1 MSDATDAQTAPPS
14 PPRRRAIQG
23 VVDVLRP
30 SLAEGWAWEVNS
42 LTPVIIEAVQ
52 NDVVV
57 AEIAA
62 DRYRKDLQTAG
73 KGEGRHAFRLR
84 APTGIKFDN
93 NTIIRVRE
101 GRDLGV
107 NRLGEDLIPAVH
119 AAILPSGIRV
129 TGDLEELTWVSLRI
143 DDQAAP
149 LVPKP
154 AGNGMRI
161 ALPPIV
167 RDGAPHQVVLDLLA
181 GGHPFSF
188 RADLQASYVGR
199 VELSTGVLLGWAYD
213 QAEPERELAFDVE
226 VDGVPVGVAR
236 TGIERPD
243 VADAGH
249 PTRRAGFRFA
259 LPPAQRAIGP
269 RRVSLRIAGT
279 GHDPF
284 GTYLSDVDVAAYAAA
299 FLRGPGAERD
309 ALMDGV
315 VRPALLEALRG
326 GGGALS
332 VSLPQGLVRMGRPGY
347 RRDSAPVVDIV
358 IPAYRGL
365 EETLAC
371 IESVLAG
378 GGGIAFRVVVVD
390 DCGPDPELRTALAE
404 LAAAGRIHL
413 LVNEENVGFVA
424 SVNRGMLA
432 SAVNDVV
439 LLNSDTL
446 VPAGWLDRLYAA
458 AHGDERI
465 GTATALS
472 NNATIFSLPALSG
485 CAGLPYG
492 SDLAGVAAACARA
505 NAGRVV
511 DVPTAHGFCMF
522 IKRATLDEVG
532 LFDVATFGRGYGEE
546 NDFSLRAAVRGWR
559 NVAACDV
566 FVQHLGSV
574 SFGESALGLTERNLR
589 LLAQRYPDY
598 HAQVMDF
605 IGRDPLFAAR
615 NAVQREFWRG
625 RAVVVLVSLAIGGGV
640 SRHVTDAAAGLLARG
655 MLPLL
660 LARDEAGGYRVA
672 VAAGEEAGALVYPP
686 GEDALAQAFSDIVD
700 LSPAWLHVH
709 HLLDLEDAAADLIR
723 LSGVPYQVTLHDFF
737 HVCPRVTLL
746 DEAARYC
753 GLPAA
758 EACDRCVARGGAHPA
773 LHASL
778 SALSRQVGRW
788 RAHWGRFLE
797 GAAAVHAP
805 SAATAALH
813 ARAFPALSIAVRP
826 HETVEEIAAPAWP
839 AAAPDIGVAIIG
851 AIGPHKGL
859 GQLLDLLRHAE
870 RWAPEMRFVLVGY
883 PSDTALLAGFGNVTT
898 TGPYVAAEVGTAIAA
913 ANCRVALFLSPW
925 PETYSYTLSEALAA
939 GLTPVAPDLGAF
951 GERLTELGH
960 GVLTEPEPSPPEL
973 VEAIRTAT
981 RQAARRRFAF
991 APTPTPETAPASGPL
1006 ARVRPLGTPAGV
1018 YPDGWLAR
1026 RARWRLHLT
1035 EPAQRLSIDLFV
1047 PGTMPGQHVTVI
1059 CGDLRVRRLL
1069 PPGQRTSVALNLDG
1083 IGGFLAVALAFDF
1096 DAPIDGAV
1104 ARLGGGLLEQVVV
1117 DSASGRIS
1125 WRVGAPRPATP
1136 AVAIA
1141 EAG

>member
-1 MSDATDAQTAPPS
+1 MTD
-14 PPRRRAIQG
+14 R
-23 VVDVLRP
+23 
-30 SLAEGWAWEVNS
+30 
-42 LTPVIIEAVQ
+42 
-52 NDVVV
+52 
-57 AEIAA
+57 
-62 DRYRKDLQTAG
+62 
-73 KGEGRHAFRLR
+73 
-84 APTGIKFDN
+84 DN
-93 NTIIRVRE
+93 E
-101 GRDLGV
+101 
-107 NRLGEDLIPAVH
+107 
-119 AAILPSGIRV
+119 PSGNA
-129 TGDLEELTWVSLRI
+129 GPGYAAMLECSGSV
-143 DDQAAP
+143 
-149 LVPKP
+149 LV
-154 AGNGMRI
+154 
-161 ALPPIV
+161 
-167 RDGAPHQVVLDLLA
+167 
-181 GGHPFSF
+181 
-188 RADLQASYVGR
+188 
-199 VELSTGVLLGWAYD
+199 GWAYD
-213 QAEPERELAFDVE
+213 RAEPERELAFDVE
-226 VDGVPVGVAR
+226 VDGVVVGVAR
-236 TGIERPD
+236 TGLERSD

-259 LPPAQRAIGP
+259 LPPALRAVGP

-284 GTYLSDVDVAAYAAA
+284 GTCLSGVDVAAYAAA
-299 FLRGPGAERD
+299 LLRGPGAERD

-315 VRPALLEALRG
+315 MRPALLEALRG
-326 GGGALS
+326 GGDGALS
-332 VSLPQGLVRMGRPGY
+332 VSLPRGLVQLSRPGC
-347 RRDSAPVVDIV
+347 RRESAPIVDIV
-358 IPAYRGL
+358 IPVYRGL
-365 EETLAC
+365 DETLAC
-371 IESVLAG
+371 IESVLVG
-378 GGGIAFRVVVVD
+378 GGAIGFRVVVVD
-390 DCGPDPELRTALAE
+390 DCGPEPELRAALAG

-413 LVNEENVGFVA
+413 LVNEHNLGFVA

-446 VPAGWLDRLYAA
+446 VPAGWLDRLYGA

-472 NNATIFSLPALSG
+472 NNATIFSLPG
-485 CAGLPYG
+485 MGGGAGLPYG

-522 IKRATLDEVG
+522 IKRAALDEVG

-546 NDFSLRAAVRGWR
+546 NDFSQRAAAHGWR

-574 SFGESALGLTERNLR
+574 SFGDAALGLTERNLR
-589 LLAQRYPDY
+589 LLSRRYPDY

-640 SRHVTDAAAGLLARG
+640 SHHVTDAAAGLLARG

-660 LARDEAGGYRVA
+660 LTRDGAGGYRVA
-672 VAAGEEAGALVYPP
+672 VAAGEAAGALVYPP

-758 EACDRCVARGGAHPA
+758 DACDRCVARGGAHPA

-805 SAATAALH
+805 SGATAALH

-826 HETVEEIAAPAWP
+826 HETAEEIAAPAWP
-839 AAAPDIGVAIIG
+839 AAAPDIGVAVIG

-859 GQLLDLLRHAE
+859 ARLLDLLRHAE
-870 RWAPEMRFVLVGY
+870 RWAPEMRFVLVGHA
-883 PSDTALLAGFGNVTT
+883 SDAAALGGFGNVTV
-898 TGPYVAAEVGTAIAA
+898 TGPYPAEEVGAAIAA

-960 GVLTEPEPSPPEL
+960 GVLVEAEPAPAEL
-973 VEAIRTAT
+973 VDAIRTAAL
-981 RQAARRRFAF
+981 QVPRRRFAF
-991 APTPTPETAPASGPL
+991 VPTPAAETAPAGGPVS
-1006 ARVRPLGTPAGV
+1006 RVRPLGAPAGV
-1018 YPDGWLAR
+1018 HPDGWLAR
-1026 RARWRLHLT
+1026 QARWRLHLT

-1047 PGTMPGQHVTVI
+1047 PETMPGQHVTVR

-1069 PPGQRTSVALNLDG
+1069 PAGQRTSVVLNLDG
-1083 IGGFLAVALAFDF
+1083 NGGFLAVALAFAF
-1096 DAPIDGAV
+1096 DAPIDGA
-1104 ARLGGGLLEQVVV
+1104 APRLGGGVLEQVVI

-1125 WRVGAPRPATP
+1125 WRVGAPRVVPAVPPAT
-1136 AVAIA
+1136 ALS
-1141 EAG
+1141 